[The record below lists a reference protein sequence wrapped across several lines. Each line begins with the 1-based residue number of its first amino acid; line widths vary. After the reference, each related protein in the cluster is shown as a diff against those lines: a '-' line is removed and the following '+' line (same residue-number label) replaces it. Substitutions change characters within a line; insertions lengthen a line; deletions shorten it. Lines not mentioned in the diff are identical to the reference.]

1 MGEEHR
7 LPNPERSTSRNCK
20 RAQVT
25 AQRFKG
31 RFLASSAATMNHDL
45 LSVNHSP
52 PSLVAFNSLHGDEPV
67 ILLLDNFCTAIG
79 VALDEH

>member
-1 MGEEHR
+1 MWEERR
-7 LPNPERSTSRNCK
+7 LPKPEQSTSRNRK

-31 RFLASSAATMNHDL
+31 GFLASSAAIMNHDL
-45 LSVNHSP
+45 LSVNHPTS
-52 PSLVAFNSLHGDEPV
+52 SLVAFNSPHGDESA
-67 ILLLDNFCTAIG
+67 ILLLDIFCTATS